1 MFRAIAVLP
10 PSPSTVDV
18 ATSLPLFGNVEHYR
32 SMPTSR

>member
-10 PSPSTVDV
+10 SVRSTAGVIHV
-18 ATSLPLFGNVEHYR
+18 LPFGNAEHYR